1 MVGLGNGRQGI
12 SRRGCL
18 RLLGLGAIGV
28 SAAGLLAACGA
39 GAAATAGGTSGA
51 ASVTVASN
59 TSVAATT
66 SQAAATSKAVATT
79 TSAKAAAATAAAKG
93 GPTPS
98 PVPPPKSSGKGAVVF
113 ESPGLG
119 PAETKPFQQI
129 VDDFSKKTGIKVAY
143 VDGGLNFE
151 KFAVQFAGGSGGDLY
166 EYETKQ
172 VPHYAV
178 LDVFENLD
186 PYIAKSKIVQPGDYF
201 PVTWSKGLV
210 KGHQY
215 AVPWDTTPVVVY
227 YNKDI
232 FQQAGI
238 TVPSTKWGDAS
249 WDWNAFLSIAQKLTK
264 PDKTVFGCDISTW
277 WVYSLPW
284 IWSNGGQIVNEQMT
298 KVQYT
303 QQAVQDAWQF
313 MVDLRWK
320 YNVWSQPSQKHADF
334 NTGGVAMFLSGPYSI
349 PGLRAGAKVPW
360 DVLPFPKGKAGTWTR
375 DPSDSLTIWK
385 GSKNKDEAFQLLEY
399 ITGPEGQLII
409 GKSGRGVPSRRSVAT
424 SKAFLEQGDGINW
437 QVFADGP
444 NHEGEQPVTDI
455 WPQMDSMTGKV
466 LGPMWDNKANVS
478 STMTKLEETIQP
490 LLDQAKVRRDL
501 SAWYLPV
508 GWKSPTYS

>member
-1 MVGLGNGRQGI
+1 
-12 SRRGCL
+12 
-18 RLLGLGAIGV
+18 V

-39 GAAATAGGTSGA
+39 GAPATSGGTSGS
-51 ASVTVASN
+51 ASVTVAGSA
-59 TSVAATT
+59 SVAAAT
-66 SQAAATSKAVATT
+66 SQAATSSAKTAVAT
-79 TSAKAAAATAAAKG
+79 SATAAVATTAAAKG

-98 PVPPPKSSGKGAVVF
+98 PVPPPKSSGKGSVVF
-113 ESPGLG
+113 ESPGIGL
-119 PAETKPFQQI
+119 AESKPFQQI

-178 LDVFENLD
+178 DGVFENLD
-186 PYIAKSKIVQPGDYF
+186 PYIAKSTIVKPAEYF
-201 PVTWSKGLV
+201 PITWSKGKV
-210 KGHQY
+210 QGHQY
-215 AVPWDTTPVVVY
+215 TVPWDTTPVVVY

-232 FQQAGI
+232 FKQAGI
-238 TVPSTKWGDAS
+238 TPPSAKWGDDT
-249 WDWNAFLSIAQKLTK
+249 WDWNAFLSTAQKLTK
-264 PDKTVFGCDISTW
+264 SDKTIFGCDISTW

-284 IWSNGGQIVNEQMT
+284 IWSNGGQVVNQELT

-313 MVDLRWK
+313 LVDLRWK

-349 PGLRAGAKVPW
+349 PGLRAAAKVPW
-360 DVLPFPKGKAGTWTR
+360 DVVPVPKGKAGIWTR
-375 DPSDSLTIWK
+375 DPSDSLTIWN
-385 GSKNKDEAFQLLEY
+385 GSKNKDEAFQLMEY
-399 ITGPEGQLII
+399 ITGPEGQLVI
-409 GKSGRGVPSRRSVAT
+409 GKSGRGVPSRHSVAT
-424 SKAFLEQGDGINW
+424 SKAFLEQGDGVNW

-444 NHEGEQPVTDI
+444 NHEGEQPVTDV

-466 LGPMWDNKANVS
+466 LDAMWNNKANVS
-478 STMTKLEETIQP
+478 ETTTKLEQTIQP
-490 LLDQAKVRRDL
+490 LLDQAKERRDL

-508 GWKSPTYS
+508 GWKSPVYS

>member
-1 MVGLGNGRQGI
+1 MAEAGNDGGGI
-12 SRRGCL
+12 SRRRCV
-18 RLLGLGAIGV
+18 RLLGLGVLGA

-39 GAAATAGGTSGA
+39 GAAATTGA
-51 ASVTVASN
+51 ASVTVAGS
-59 TSVAATT
+59 TSASVAALT
-66 SQAAATSKAVATT
+66 SKAAATSAMAT
-79 TSAKAAAATAAAKG
+79 TSAMAAAATTAAAKG

-98 PVPPPKSSGKGAVVF
+98 PVPPPKSSGKGHVVF

-119 PAETKPFQQI
+119 LAESKPFQDI
-129 VDDFSKKTGIKVAY
+129 VDAFSKKTGIKVSY
-143 VDGGLNFE
+143 VDGGLNFT

-178 LDVFENLD
+178 DGVFENLD
-186 PYIAKSKIVQPGDYF
+186 PYIAKSSVIKPADYF
-201 PVTWSKGLV
+201 PITWSKGKV
-210 KGHQY
+210 QGHQY

-232 FQQAGI
+232 FQQNGVV
-238 TVPSTKWGDAS
+238 VPSSTWGDSS
-249 WDWNAFLSIAQKLTK
+249 WDWNAFVSTAQKLTK
-264 PDKTVFGCDISTW
+264 PDKTVFGVDISTW

-284 IWSNGGQIVNEQMT
+284 IWSNGGHVVNEQLT

-313 MVDLRWK
+313 LVDLRWK
-320 YNVWSQPSQKHADF
+320 YNVWSQPNQKHPGF

-360 DVLPFPKGKAGTWTR
+360 DVLPVPKGKAGVWTR
-375 DPSDSLTIWK
+375 NPSDSLTIWN
-385 GSKNKDEAFQLLEY
+385 GSKNKDQAFQLMEY
-399 ITGPEGQLII
+399 ITGPEGQLVI
-409 GKSGRGVPSRRSVAT
+409 GKSGRGVPSLRSVAT
-424 SKAFLEQGDGINW
+424 SKEFLQQGDGVNW
-437 QVFADGP
+437 QVFAEGP
-444 NHEGEQPVTDI
+444 NHEGEQPVTDV
-455 WPQMDSMTGKV
+455 WPQMDSNTGKI

-478 STMTKLEETIQP
+478 STMTKLQQTIQP
-490 LLDQAKVRRDL
+490 LLDQAKERRDL
-501 SAWYLPV
+501 SAWYQPV